1 MLFGTQ
7 MQARNVYLSMRRQ
20 FLRGLVL
27 FALGQLA
34 KAQTLP
40 VDRDFLLRMFDFDKK
55 YDKFWR
61 VLYACPTDP
70 RVLADETSCRPAL
83 GKLDRKLWEQ
93 AREAAKKFFDL
104 DEPCQRTKS

>member
-1 MLFGTQ
+1 
-7 MQARNVYLSMRRQ
+7 MQVHNVYVSMRRH
-20 FLRGLVL
+20 FLQGLAL

-34 KAQTLP
+34 QAQTLP
-40 VDRDFLLRMFDFDKK
+40 IDIDFARRLHDFDKK

-61 VLYACPTDP
+61 TLFACPTDP
-70 RVLADETSCRPAL
+70 RVLADETSCRPML

-104 DEPCQRTKS
+104 DEPCRPTKS